1 MTTRT
6 REQAMKHGGI
16 KGTEYKHPIPKD
28 IKPEGEDQP
37 RDKKKKPTKED
48 YVDDVIRESLKKNP
62 KMSLYDLSELGKL
75 AEEQYKDMKTFNIKQ
90 EVFSVL

>member
-1 MTTRT
+1 MTTRD
-6 REQAMKHGGI
+6 EFQAMEHKAK
-16 KGTEYKHPIPKD
+16 KGTEYKHPMPKER
-28 IKPEGEDQP
+28 KPEGEDQP